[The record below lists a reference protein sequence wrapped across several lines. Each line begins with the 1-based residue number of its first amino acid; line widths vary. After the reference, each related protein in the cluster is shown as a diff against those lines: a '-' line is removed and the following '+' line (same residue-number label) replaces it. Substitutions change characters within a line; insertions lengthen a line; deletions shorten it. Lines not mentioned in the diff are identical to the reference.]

1 MKTVRRYAII
11 KNNEVINVIIWDG
24 KTKFEYPFD
33 YDEIIQSNELQIG
46 MKLID
51 GNWIMQNIEITE

>member
-1 MKTVRRYAII
+1 MRYAII

>member
-1 MKTVRRYAII
+1 MRYAII
-11 KNNEVINVIIWDG
+11 NKEEVINVIEWDG

-51 GNWIMQNIEITE
+51 GNWELPILDATE